1 MYIFGAS
8 GHGKVIA
15 SILADSNINIKGF
28 IDDNPK
34 RKSLMGLP
42 IFHSKEMKTIPIEK
56 LVIAIGNNK
65 IRKQIS
71 ERLENDFFS
80 VIHTSA
86 IYSKTNKI
94 KKGTVVCP
102 NTVINAETIIGAHC
116 IINTGTIVEH
126 DCILENFV
134 HISPNATIAGGVNIG
149 EGTHVGA
156 GAVVIP
162 SIKIGKWV
170 TIGAGSIIIRDI
182 PDYAVVVGN
191 PGKVIKYNKAYE

>member
-15 SILADSNINIKGF
+15 SILANSNINLKGF

-34 RKSLMGLP
+34 GKSLMGLP
-42 IFHSKEMKTIPIEK
+42 VFHSKVMKNIPIEK
-56 LVIAIGNNK
+56 LIIAIGDNRS
-65 IRKQIS
+65 RKQIS

-80 VIHTSA
+80 VIHKSA
-86 IYSKTNKI
+86 ICCETIKI
-94 KKGTVVCP
+94 KNGTVVCP
-102 NTVINAETIIGAHC
+102 NAVINAETIIGAHC
-116 IINTGTIVEH
+116 IINTGAIVEH
-126 DCILENFV
+126 DCILEDFV

-162 SIKIGKWV
+162 GIKIGKWV
-170 TIGAGSIIIRDI
+170 IIGAGSIIIKDI
-182 PDYAVVVGN
+182 PDYAVAVGN